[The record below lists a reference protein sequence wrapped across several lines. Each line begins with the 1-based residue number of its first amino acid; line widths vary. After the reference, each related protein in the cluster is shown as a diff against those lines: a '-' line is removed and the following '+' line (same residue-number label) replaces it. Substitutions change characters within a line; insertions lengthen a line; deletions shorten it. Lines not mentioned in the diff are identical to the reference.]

1 MSQPTQP
8 NYDSRTLERL
18 INEGRITPEAYS
30 AYLAALP
37 DLSDDNEECVTQ
49 PPQRDGR
56 RS

>member
-30 AYLAALP
+30 AYLEALP